1 MSIEIN
7 FEGIDVE
14 KEVEAEKPDFAEV
27 EPDYDLEK
35 IDKEFENLVVIG
47 NGGSIT
53 SLRAFYYNFLEEA
66 DRHLD
71 IVSTMDPDRLHQ
83 VTSHTD
89 PEDTLVMPISKSGS
103 TIGVLESL
111 MYFLNRGYDF
121 LPLTTPGSPLHSMAE
136 EYGNDIIEH
145 QDVGGRFSGLTNTAL
160 APAELIGLDADEI
173 RRGGEKGYE
182 ERKKAAELASALY
195 ETEEKGFDE
204 VLTPF
209 YSSRMFGFYPL
220 LVQLMHETVC
230 KDGKGQTFYGD
241 HAPEY
246 QHHTNQRLFGG
257 RKDVLP
263 LFFRTEHRQE
273 RIQIPQEISDIEVKG
288 RRFGALDG
296 ENLGDALNAEFSGVK
311 EALQEEE
318 MPFIDLKL
326 EKSSYEGFGELM
338 AFLQLTAY
346 YSARL
351 RDVDPLTQPD
361 VEKSKK
367 MGLEARFR

>member
-1 MSIEIN
+1 
-7 FEGIDVE
+7 
-14 KEVEAEKPDFAEV
+14 
-27 EPDYDLEK
+27 
-35 IDKEFENLVVIG
+35 
-47 NGGSIT
+47 
-53 SLRAFYYNFLEEA
+53 
-66 DRHLD
+66 
-71 IVSTMDPDRLHQ
+71 
-83 VTSHTD
+83 
-89 PEDTLVMPISKSGS
+89 
-103 TIGVLESL
+103 
-111 MYFLNRGYDF
+111 
-121 LPLTTPGSPLHSMAE
+121 
-136 EYGNDIIEH
+136 
-145 QDVGGRFSGLTNTAL
+145 
-160 APAELIGLDADEI
+160 
-173 RRGGEKGYE
+173 
-182 ERKKAAELASALY
+182 
-195 ETEEKGFDE
+195 
-204 VLTPF
+204 
-209 YSSRMFGFYPL
+209 
-220 LVQLMHETVC
+220 MHETVC
-230 KDGKGQTFYGD
+230 KEGKGQTFYGD

-263 LFFRTEHRQE
+263 LFFRSDHRQE